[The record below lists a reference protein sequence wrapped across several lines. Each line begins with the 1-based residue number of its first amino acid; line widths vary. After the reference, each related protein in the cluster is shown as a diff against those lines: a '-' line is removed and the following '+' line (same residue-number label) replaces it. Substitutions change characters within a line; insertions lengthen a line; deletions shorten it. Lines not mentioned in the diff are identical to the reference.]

1 MNAYLLT
8 LGLLVS
14 VSAAPAP
21 PAQKP
26 PPPPPTLKS
35 VLLDQ
40 LKSTHNQQ
48 DWFVPASKGAAGLT
62 AEQAS
67 WKQGDANHSI
77 AQLVSHLVFWN
88 QQQLAKM
95 KGSKGPEYSGK
106 NDETF
111 GGSLDKAGWEK
122 AVSSLDAFLTD
133 MEKWID
139 SADDKTLQPWY
150 DTIAHISAHNAYHTG
165 QILYIRK
172 QQGSWD
178 PDKGVK

>member
-1 MNAYLLT
+1 MKAYGFAVSLLIAAAPAV
-8 LGLLVS
+8 L
-14 VSAAPAP
+14 SAQKAPAP
-21 PAQKP
+21 P
-26 PPPPPTLKS
+26 TLKT

-48 DWFVPASKGAAGLT
+48 DWFVPASKSVAGLT

-67 WKQGDANHSI
+67 WKQGEANHSI
-77 AQLVSHLVFWN
+77 AQLVQHLVFWN
-88 QQQLAKM
+88 QAQLAKM
-95 KGSKGPEYSGK
+95 KETKGPQYSGK

-111 GGSLDKAGWEK
+111 GGSVDKAAWDK
-122 AVSSLDAFLTD
+122 AVADLDAVLTD
-133 MEKWID
+133 MEKWIEA
-139 SADDKTLQPWY
+139 ADDKTLQPWY

-178 PDKGVK
+178 PEKGVK

>member
-1 MNAYLLT
+1 MKVHLFAI
-8 LGLLVS
+8 GLLVS
-14 VSAAPAP
+14 ASALA
-21 PAQKP
+21 AQKAP
-26 PPPPPTLKS
+26 SPPPTLKS

-48 DWFVPASKGAAGLT
+48 DWFVPASRSVVGLT

-67 WKQGDANHSI
+67 WKQGDANHSV
-77 AQLVSHLVFWN
+77 AQLVQHLVFWN
-88 QQQLAKM
+88 QEQLAKM
-95 KGSKGPEYSGK
+95 KKTKGPQYSGK

-111 GGSLDKAGWEK
+111 GGSVDKAAWEK
-122 AVSSLDAFLTD
+122 NVAALDAVLTD
-133 MEKWID
+133 MEKWIEA
-139 SADDKTLQPWY
+139 ADDKTLQPWY

-178 PDKGVK
+178 PEKGVK